1 MILRTS
7 FVPNDILP
15 LVCMHVQEDHVEVS
29 VSIAHPTYIKNPI
42 QKFYVDSTYY
52 YAALHKRR
60 DNLQRFGKTLLPIGY
75 KMYRRYKHLYQDTGQ
90 DIHQLL
96 RLKRQSIIQDL
107 NHFTLHRASPI
118 TLRLYSCADKQP
130 LVEKRFPPLHTPPQ
144 RRSQTF
150 KRYGIRTSPNGFP
163 KKCFP
168 APIRILFL
176 KRGKFIS
183 RVRHREML
191 INFCTEHKD
200 HPKIFTRLYPRF
212 HLHFGGTTGNYSMY
226 DYKRGTH
233 QGLISHR

>member
-1 MILRTS
+1 MKNVVKCSAEKATHAKKGRMGSKSATYTPAFSNTFNLNPRQSTQAKRGWNPLVSDSNNYCIRTIHFYTHQRENDLILRTS

-29 VSIAHPTYIKNPI
+29 VSIAHPTYIKSPI

-90 DIHQLL
+90 DIGQLL

-118 TLRLYSCADKQP
+118 TLRFQY
-130 LVEKRFPPLHTPPQ
+130 
-144 RRSQTF
+144 
-150 KRYGIRTSPNGFP
+150 
-163 KKCFP
+163 
-168 APIRILFL
+168 
-176 KRGKFIS
+176 
-183 RVRHREML
+183 
-191 INFCTEHKD
+191 
-200 HPKIFTRLYPRF
+200 
-212 HLHFGGTTGNYSMY
+212 
-226 DYKRGTH
+226 
-233 QGLISHR
+233 